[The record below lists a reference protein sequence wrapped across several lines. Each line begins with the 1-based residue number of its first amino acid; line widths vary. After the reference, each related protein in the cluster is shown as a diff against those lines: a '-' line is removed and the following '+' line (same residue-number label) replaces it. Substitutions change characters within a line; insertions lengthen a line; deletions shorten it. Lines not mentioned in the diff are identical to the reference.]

1 MNNTFSVLCLRELS
15 PFIKIE
21 VYVDTSVREG
31 SDYKEQC
38 SIIKIFLDWIFIL
51 SPEDM
56 TLKKKNQL
64 KKPDDKHLSRAMSR

>member
-38 SIIKIFLDWIFIL
+38 SIIKIFLD
-51 SPEDM
+51 
-56 TLKKKNQL
+56 
-64 KKPDDKHLSRAMSR
+64 